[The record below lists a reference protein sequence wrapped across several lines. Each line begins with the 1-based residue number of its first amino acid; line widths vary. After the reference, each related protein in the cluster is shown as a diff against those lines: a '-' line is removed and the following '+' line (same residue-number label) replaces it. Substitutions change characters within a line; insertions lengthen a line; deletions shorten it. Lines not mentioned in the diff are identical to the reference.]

1 MWPIII
7 FLLCWFIVSVLSV
20 LYRVNH
26 DRRDR
31 WYDYILMAPVMALLK
46 TLDLMRR
53 GK

>member
-1 MWPIII
+1 MWLIVI
-7 FLLCWFIVSVLSV
+7 FLICWFIVGVLSV

-46 TLDLMRR
+46 MLNLMRR
-53 GK
+53 AK